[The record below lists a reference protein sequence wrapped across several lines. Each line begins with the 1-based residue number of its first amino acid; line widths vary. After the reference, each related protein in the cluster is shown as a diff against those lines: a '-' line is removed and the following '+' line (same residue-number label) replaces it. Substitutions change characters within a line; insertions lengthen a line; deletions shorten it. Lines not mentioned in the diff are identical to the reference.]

1 MGLSQLYQLRGR
13 IGRSSRVAYAYF
25 TYKPNK
31 VLTEVS
37 EKRLEAI
44 KDFTELGS
52 GFKIAMRDLSIRGAG
67 NLLGKQQH
75 GFIDSVGY
83 DLYTQML
90 SDAVAKKQGK
100 SAKVKT
106 DAEVELGIEA
116 YLPSDYI
123 EDQRQKIELYKRIRQ
138 IESQDQFVEIQE
150 DLIDRFGEYP
160 IEVTNLLAV
169 GQIKMLADEALI
181 EKIQRQKDDIFVT
194 LSARA
199 TQKLQQ
205 ADIFEALSATQLR
218 AMVNIDNGKMQI
230 KLVIQPAM
238 KEKDWLKQLQQFVE
252 ALIKKVA

>member
-1 MGLSQLYQLRGR
+1 
-13 IGRSSRVAYAYF
+13 
-25 TYKPNK
+25 
-31 VLTEVS
+31 
-37 EKRLEAI
+37 
-44 KDFTELGS
+44 
-52 GFKIAMRDLSIRGAG
+52 
-67 NLLGKQQH
+67 
-75 GFIDSVGY
+75 
-83 DLYTQML
+83 
-90 SDAVAKKQGK
+90 
-100 SAKVKT
+100 
-106 DAEVELGIEA
+106 
-116 YLPSDYI
+116 
-123 EDQRQKIELYKRIRQ
+123 
-138 IESQDQFVEIQE
+138 VEIQE